1 MSFFDEIGKKI
12 TDAGRSAAEK
22 AKDLAEITH
31 LNSIIKE
38 NEAKTDSLF
47 AELGESYFRSHR
59 NDSDAEFNE
68 KIRELDELLKQT
80 EEYRGDV
87 LELKGL
93 VKCPYCGAEVPTEE
107 TECPECGKK
116 IPRKAETETGDDG
129 EDRLICSVCGYRMR
143 PGSNFCI
150 MCGTPVKKEAKAEA
164 VSAPSTKAEAVP
176 TPSTKAE
183 ADTSVQAISATSR
196 ASLNAQPD
204 AEQKPLNRASANEST
219 KRTAAPVEFAAFE
232 EQPEAIEADNE
243 DGELDDI
250 AAKAAAAISKITAEK
265 LAARKAQTDISLGA
279 VTEELPS
286 EKTPDTNTA
295 TTELP
300 DFDAIDD
307 GLVVEEQILSDSPTE
322 EKNEV
327 PRNTVSRPSIGGHRC
342 TKCGALMPDGAV
354 YCTKCGARCDNTESI
369 PPVCPGCGAFVSSG
383 MVFCPE
389 CGMKL
394 I

>member
-38 NEAKTDSLF
+38 NEAKTDSLY

-80 EEYRGDV
+80 EEYRSDV

-93 VKCPYCGAEVPTEE
+93 VKCPYCGAEVSTEE

-116 IPRKAETETGDDG
+116 IPRKAETEIGDDG

-164 VSAPSTKAEAVP
+164 VSAPVKKT
-176 TPSTKAE
+176 E
-183 ADTSVQAISATSR
+183 ADASVQDDAPVQAASAASR
-196 ASLNAQPD
+196 TSLNAQPR
-204 AEQKPLNRASANEST
+204 AEQKPLDGGSANEGT
-219 KRTAAPVEFAAFE
+219 KRMTSPVEFAAFE

-286 EKTPDTNTA
+286 VKIPDTNTA

-322 EKNEV
+322 EKSEA